1 VSRADTWLRRVLAWA
16 AALSFGAP
24 LAHAQ
29 VAGQAPVTP
38 APIASPSIIGREV
51 MQEVPPPRP
60 TAEIDV
66 PPAGGLKVTPD
77 LANREVE
84 FVHVTVAGATAFGAT
99 DFAPLLA
106 PILNRRLRFAEVVAA
121 LNRIAQLYEK
131 GGYVFYSLVLPQQD
145 LDGRELRVVLLEGAV
160 SDVEVQDGI
169 GSAAARARIAALLG
183 KLRGKKPL
191 KRAELERQLLLAADT
206 PGVALRA
213 SAKPDPSG
221 APDKVVLVVA
231 GTFERFEPVAQVDSF
246 STVPDTSVNFR
257 LGAIGRSLLTG
268 GDQLEGRYLFALP
281 WNRLQLFDVRYGL
294 PVGLDGGRLSFL
306 GQAVWQQPPATLNGQ
321 PIYYSARSLL
331 GRMQYSYPIVRRLD
345 WTLMALGMVDV
356 IDVDYDIAG
365 IGFPGDSLRVMR
377 GGLSTVFKDDWKGI
391 WGAAALASVGLDLAG
406 AETANRFSAAPSF
419 FKLNLALERTQPIG
433 KSFTFVARA
442 VAQVTSG
449 TVPAAEV
456 FTFGG
461 RDFGRAFNLSESF
474 GDRGAAVSAELR
486 YAIDWFD
493 FLKDKADPH
502 LYVFADHGWLSSADP
517 RNAPFFTEAT
527 SAGGG
532 IRVVGFK
539 KYTAELE
546 FAKALDAPP
555 IDVGER
561 PWRVSV
567 RVGTKF

>member
-1 VSRADTWLRRVLAWA
+1 
-16 AALSFGAP
+16 
-24 LAHAQ
+24 
-29 VAGQAPVTP
+29 
-38 APIASPSIIGREV
+38 
-51 MQEVPPPRP
+51 MQEVPQKAR
-60 TAEIDV
+60 AEIEV
-66 PPAGGLKVTPD
+66 PPAGGLKVTPE

-84 FVHVTVAGATAFGAT
+84 FAHVTVVGATAFGAA

-131 GGYVFYSLVLPQQD
+131 GGYVFYSLALPQQG
-145 LDGRELRVVLLEGAV
+145 LGGRELKVVVIEGAV
-160 SDVEVQDGI
+160 SEVEVRDGI
-169 GSAAARARIAALLG
+169 SSAAVRERIAALLG
-183 KLRGKKPL
+183 KLRGRRPL

-206 PGVALRA
+206 PGLALHA

-231 GTFERFEPVAQVDSF
+231 GSFERLTPVAQVDSF

-257 LGAIGRSLLTG
+257 LGGIGRSLLTG

-294 PVGLDGGRLSFL
+294 PLGLDGGRLSFL
-306 GQAVWQQPPATLNGQ
+306 GQAVWQQPPATFNGR
-321 PIYYSARSLL
+321 PIYYQARSLL
-331 GRMQYSYPIVRRLD
+331 GRMQYSYPIVRHLD
-345 WTLMALGMVDV
+345 WTLMALGMLDV

-365 IGFPGDSLRVMR
+365 IGIPGDSLRVLR
-377 GGLSTVFKDDWKGI
+377 GGASTVFRDGWKGT
-391 WGAAALASVGLDLAG
+391 WGATALASVGLDLAG

-419 FKLNLALERTQPIG
+419 FKLNLALERAQPIG
-433 KSFTFVARA
+433 KHFTFLARA
-442 VAQVTSG
+442 VGQVTSG

-486 YAIDWFD
+486 YAIDWID

-502 LYVFADHGWLSSADP
+502 LYVFADHGWLSSDDP
-517 RNAPFFTEAT
+517 RSAPYFTQAT

-532 IRVVGFK
+532 IRIVGFK
-539 KYTAELE
+539 KYTAGLE

-555 IDVGER
+555 IDVGAR